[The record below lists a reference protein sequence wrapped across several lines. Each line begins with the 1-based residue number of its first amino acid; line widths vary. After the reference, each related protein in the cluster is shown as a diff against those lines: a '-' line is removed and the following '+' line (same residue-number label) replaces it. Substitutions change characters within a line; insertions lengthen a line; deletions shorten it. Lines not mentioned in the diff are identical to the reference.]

1 MISLLKPSGDF
12 RFAMEKSAYWQEEV
26 FSEHVTVDK
35 DVGIF
40 FGGFPS
46 GKLTSNWRMII
57 SMNIIYDHNHLMI
70 IIIIWQT
77 NINMENHNFS

>member
-1 MISLLKPSGDF
+1 MNHAFIDDFPNCKLPFIDDFPPFRSGDF

-40 FGGFPS
+40 FFWG
-46 GKLTSNWRMII
+46 I
-57 SMNIIYDHNHLMI
+57 
-70 IIIIWQT
+70 
-77 NINMENHNFS
+77 

>member
-1 MISLLKPSGDF
+1 MISLLKPPFRSGDF

-40 FGGFPS
+40 FWGVT
-46 GKLTSNWRMII
+46 LW
-57 SMNIIYDHNHLMI
+57 
-70 IIIIWQT
+70 
-77 NINMENHNFS
+77 